1 MYMMAKHLH
10 MTAVGLS
17 ILFFVFRFIWSQ
29 FDATALSKKW
39 VKILPHIIDTVLLA
53 SAIWLCIILSQYP
66 LVNAW
71 LTFKVVGVVLY
82 IVFGLFA
89 LKKSQN
95 SVRQMELFRSSACC
109 AYGNGYG
116 CCNQTTSFL
125 RFNWK

>member
-10 MTAVGLS
+10 LTAVGLS

-53 SAIWLCIILSQYP
+53 SASWLCFILSQYP
-66 LVNAW
+66 IVNAW
-71 LTFKVVGVVLY
+71 LTFKVIGVVLY

-89 LKKSQN
+89 LKKAKTTLGKWSFFVAALVVLMATAMVAVTKQP
-95 SVRQMELFRSSACC
+95 LF
-109 AYGNGYG
+109 
-116 CCNQTTSFL
+116 
-125 RFNWK
+125 

>member
-10 MTAVGLS
+10 LTAVGLS

-29 FDATALSKKW
+29 FDASALSKKW

-66 LVNAW
+66 FVNAW
-71 LTFKVVGVVLY
+71 LTFKVIGVVLY

-89 LKKSQN
+89 LKKTKTTLGKWSFFVAALGVLMATAMVAVTKQP
-95 SVRQMELFRSSACC
+95 LF
-109 AYGNGYG
+109 
-116 CCNQTTSFL
+116 
-125 RFNWK
+125 

>member
-10 MTAVGLS
+10 LTAVALS
-17 ILFFVFRFIWSQ
+17 ILFFIFRFIWSQ

-39 VKILPHIIDTVLLA
+39 VKIAPHIIDTVLLA

-71 LTFKVVGVVLY
+71 LTFKVIGVVLY

-89 LKKSQN
+89 LNKAKTAVGRWAFFVAAIAVLMATAMVAVTKQP
-95 SVRQMELFRSSACC
+95 LF
-109 AYGNGYG
+109 
-116 CCNQTTSFL
+116 
-125 RFNWK
+125 

>member
-10 MTAVGLS
+10 LTAVGLS

-53 SAIWLCIILSQYP
+53 SAIWLCFILSQYP
-66 LVNAW
+66 FVNAW
-71 LTFKVVGVVLY
+71 LTFKVIGVVLY

-89 LKKSQN
+89 LKKAKTKLSKWGFFVAALAVLMATAMVAVTKQP
-95 SVRQMELFRSSACC
+95 LF
-109 AYGNGYG
+109 
-116 CCNQTTSFL
+116 
-125 RFNWK
+125 

>member
-39 VKILPHIIDTVLLA
+39 VKILPHIVDTVLLA
-53 SAIWLCIILSQYP
+53 SAIWLCVILSQYP
-66 LVNAW
+66 FVNAW

-89 LKKSQN
+89 LKKAKTTMGKWSFFVAALAVLMATAMVAVTKQP
-95 SVRQMELFRSSACC
+95 LF
-109 AYGNGYG
+109 
-116 CCNQTTSFL
+116 
-125 RFNWK
+125 